1 MARLVEGMGSIDSPT
16 FSQEDSV
23 ESGLS
28 TLSCLHNPLCCC
40 CEASSWAPGL
50 ESSQNLTSIKGL
62 RILHGSADG
71 ASLGASGD
79 GGGPGIEPSWR

>member
-1 MARLVEGMGSIDSPT
+1 MRRTAEGVGAVADRKGISVRPKDLVAVTCAKISVIGTIEFKRAGEPFRGDQGSP
-16 FSQEDSV
+16 
-23 ESGLS
+23 
-28 TLSCLHNPLCCC
+28 
-40 CEASSWAPGL
+40 
-50 ESSQNLTSIKGL
+50 KYRGL